1 MTSIE
6 YQDWHK
12 DVSQKVATFLVQ
24 EINRLEAA
32 DLASRRLISKIVV
45 KAFWGEARN
54 LAGNL
59 APRVLDR
66 VLDCVS
72 SVTLDELMSILG
84 YKRGDA

>member
-1 MTSIE
+1 MTPRE

-12 DVSQKVATFLVQ
+12 DVSEKVAVFLVQ
-24 EINRLEAA
+24 EINRIEAA
-32 DLASRRLISKIVV
+32 DLASRKFISKIVV
-45 KAFWGEARN
+45 KAFWGKAKD

-84 YKRGDA
+84 YKRGDG